1 MRLGQPDW
9 LVSAPCGLSSAS
21 RLARSCSIVRAGFQ
35 GASKSCQA
43 SWELGLGLVPV
54 TSSTSYW
61 PQQVTAQPDSGKRN
75 HFLTRRGSKS
85 HHKGP
90 ERGVCGTFFF
100 FSILFYCAKFE
111 EEKGNKEDWCHGQ
124 VGDFEVW
131 NLGDGSLSTHWG
143 GLMSGSWS
151 F

>member
-1 MRLGQPDW
+1 MCLGQPDW

-21 RLARSCSIVRAGFQ
+21 RLARSCSMVRAKFQ

-43 SWELGLGLVPV
+43 WELGLGLVPV

-75 HFLTRRGSKS
+75 HFLMRRGSKS

-100 FSILFYCAKFE
+100 LILFYLLY
-111 EEKGNKEDWCHGQ
+111 
-124 VGDFEVW
+124 EVW
-131 NLGDGSLSTHWG
+131 GKEREQRRLVEWPGRGLWSLKSWRWITFNSWW

-151 F
+151 C